1 MKRFSTLLPAA
12 ALLLALPLTGCQTK
26 SEETVC
32 VDVTRILTETNAAKK
47 ANEHLVEVQKVL
59 QDGLKNLQGE
69 LQKNSAPTI
78 EKDMQQASNVLNN
91 KMAQE
96 QAAARDVVLKHMN
109 DQINAWK
116 AGRPNAFVRNKAE
129 FLAIPDSADI
139 TADIISRMN
148 KTEVTFA
155 ELPTVSIQ
163 KAEDTKAQ
171 KDKEKEKKSEDSSS
185 QDSKAPAK
193 APTKK

>member
-1 MKRFSTLLPAA
+1 MKRFSTFLPAA

-32 VDVTRILTETNAAKK
+32 VDVERILTDSNAAKK

-69 LQKNSAPTI
+69 LQKTSAPTI
-78 EKDMQQASNVLNN
+78 EKDMQQASSVLNN

-96 QAAARDVVLKHMN
+96 QAAAREVVLKHML

-116 AGRPNAFVRNKAE
+116 SGRPNAFVRRKTD

-148 KTEVTFA
+148 KSEVTFA

-163 KAEDTKAQ
+163 KAGEAQ
-171 KDKEKEKKSEDSSS
+171 AKEKAPEEA
-185 QDSKAPAK
+185 QEPKAPVKNPAK
-193 APTKK
+193 K

>member
-12 ALLLALPLTGCQTK
+12 AMLLALPLTGCQTK

-32 VDVTRILTETNAAKK
+32 VDVARILTESNAAKK
-47 ANEHLVEVQKVL
+47 ANEHLAEVQKVL
-59 QDGLKNLQGE
+59 QDGLMNLQGE

-96 QAAARDVVLKHMN
+96 QAAAREVVLKHMN

-116 AGRPNAFVRNKAE
+116 SGRPNAFVRNKAE

-163 KAEDTKAQ
+163 KAEDAKAQ
-171 KDKEKEKKSEDSSS
+171 KDKKSEDAAS

-193 APTKK
+193 ASPKK